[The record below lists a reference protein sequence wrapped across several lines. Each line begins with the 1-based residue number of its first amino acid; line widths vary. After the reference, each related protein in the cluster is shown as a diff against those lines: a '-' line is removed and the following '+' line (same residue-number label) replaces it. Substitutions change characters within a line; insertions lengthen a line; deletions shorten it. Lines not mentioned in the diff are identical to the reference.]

1 MKQKK
6 YTLLILLLVL
16 LIVVLNIKP
25 ENKPSKSAVSIVQT
39 SVNVV
44 NKQSIVKK
52 IQKQKEIARVK
63 FDWLEG
69 YDKDSDTTPD
79 VGLIQ
84 AFREFKKI
92 KRCNIVIR
100 SATNGSDSYQ
110 MFLDYKNRKRPPNKK
125 EILTLVQKD
134 YFDRWILSCKVFMD
148 FENEPYTAIHERYRK
163 RFYQT
168 KAITKIE
175 KDFAKSWPLKE
186 ETRFINFKYDNL
198 INGYDTSNKQLVKNM
213 EKQLYHVKNMLKY
226 IHINDDI
233 EFSIRSSNE
242 IIMYESQLI
251 ELEGIIDG
259 SIEIDENYLVN
270 LYQLY
275 ENNYKIVDDFLKQ
288 NISSDAFLTL
298 APIIFK
304 QKNIELGFFDK
315 RYYQSILPPVLQLFA
330 CSMDALCDPESKVM
344 NKECF
349 LSPYA
354 ANEQACGLT
363 IEDYYLSYYFSP
375 NQLTDVDQIIN
386 YFFENYVQN

>member
-1 MKQKK
+1 M
-6 YTLLILLLVL
+6 LL
-16 LIVVLNIKP
+16 LIVLFINIKP
-25 ENKPSKSAVSIVQT
+25 EHQVKNTAVSIVQT
-39 SVNVV
+39 PVKVV

-52 IQKQKEIARVK
+52 IKEQKEVSMAK
-63 FDWLEG
+63 FNWLEG
-69 YDKDSDTTPD
+69 YDKESDHTPH

-84 AFREFKKI
+84 AFREFRKV
-92 KRCNIVIR
+92 KRCSLAIR
-100 SATNGSDSYQ
+100 SALDGSNPYQ
-110 MFLDYKNRKRPPNKK
+110 MFLDYKNRKRPPSKK
-125 EILTLVQKD
+125 EVLTLVQKD
-134 YFDRWILSCKVFMD
+134 YFDRWILSCRVFMD
-148 FENEPYTAIHERYRK
+148 FEDEPYTAIHERYRK

-198 INGYDTSNKQLVKNM
+198 INGYDTSNKQSVKNM
-213 EKQLYHVKNMLKY
+213 DKQLYYVKNMLKY

-304 QKNIELGFFDK
+304 QKNNELGFFDK
-315 RYYQSILPPVLQLFA
+315 RYFQSILPQVLQLFA
-330 CSMDALCDPESKVM
+330 CSMDAACDAESKTM
-344 NKECF
+344 NRECF
-349 LSPYA
+349 FSPYL
-354 ANEQACGLT
+354 ANELACGLT